1 MQQTVLFIHPGNHG
15 QRLEQIVLLPSSPR
29 DNAVLADC
37 RRSDTIQGCMRVP
50 IAQYQFK
57 ITVI

>member
-29 DNAVLADC
+29 YNAVLADC
-37 RRSDTIQGCMRVP
+37 RGSDTIQGCMRVP
-50 IAQYQFK
+50 IAHDQYQ
-57 ITVI
+57 V

>member
-50 IAQYQFK
+50 IAQYQ
-57 ITVI
+57 V